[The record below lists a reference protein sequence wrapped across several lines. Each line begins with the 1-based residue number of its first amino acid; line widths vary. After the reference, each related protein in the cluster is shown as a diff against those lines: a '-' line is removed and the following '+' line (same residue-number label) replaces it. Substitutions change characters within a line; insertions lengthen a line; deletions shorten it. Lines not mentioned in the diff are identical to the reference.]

1 MTHTLRTLSL
11 LFFLPLLAL
20 HAQDIRWKTQI
31 KSVGDQ
37 VVVRAHIV
45 LDSLRLKRKELVVF
59 TPVLEGKGGE
69 TLALRSLVVSSPN
82 QHIYYQRNGLAAY
95 PDALETV
102 RHGGTP
108 QTVDYRESVAYE
120 PWMEGATLRFV
131 TDRCG
136 CGDLA
141 ARSGSP
147 AVPLDLHP
155 ERKVCVAF
163 LPPVAAPDPVLS
175 LSGKAYLDYPVNRTE
190 LHPDFRNN
198 RRELDRIIATI
209 DTVRHN
215 DKVEIT
221 GIDIHGYAAPE
232 GPWDNNVRL
241 SQGRAATLRNY
252 VKQLRPLPEEI
263 FTVNYTPED
272 WDGLDSLLRAS
283 DLEHREEILAIVA
296 QRDLD
301 PDLRNE
307 EIHRRFPEQYQY
319 ILNTWYPALRHSDYT
334 VSYRVRPLSDE
345 EAAGLLHTQPQL
357 LSLNKMYRIANLY
370 EPGSAAFNEVFAIA
384 VQIYPS
390 DPVANLNAAN
400 VALQQFNLNA
410 AAHFLSKADASLP
423 QTVHAQGVLA
433 LLEGRYAEA
442 RQLLQQADAAGISEA
457 KKNLEILDKLEP
469 SL

>member
-1 MTHTLRTLSL
+1 MTNLFRSLCLLS
-11 LFFLPLLAL
+11 FLPLLGL
-20 HAQDIRWKTQI
+20 HAQDIRWKAKI

-37 VVVRAHIV
+37 VVVRSHIV
-45 LDSLRLKRKELVVF
+45 LDSLRLKRSEQLVF
-59 TPVLEGKGGE
+59 TPVLEGPAGE
-69 TLALRSLVVSSPN
+69 TLQLRSVLVNSPN
-82 QHIYYQRNGLAAY
+82 QHLYYLRNGLPAY

-102 RHGGTP
+102 RHGGTS
-108 QTVDYRESVAYE
+108 QSIDYEVSVPYE
-120 PWMEGATLRFV
+120 PWMDGATLRFV

-136 CGDLA
+136 CGNLA
-141 ARSGSP
+141 ARSEGP
-147 AVPLDLHP
+147 VLTVDLHP
-155 ERKVCVAF
+155 ERGISLAF
-163 LPPVAAPDPVLS
+163 LPPVAAADPVLA
-175 LSGKAYLDYPVNRTE
+175 LSGKAFLDYPVNRTE
-190 LHPDFRNN
+190 LHPDYRNN

-221 GIDIHGYAAPE
+221 GIDIHGYASPE

-263 FTVNYTPED
+263 FTVHYTPED

-283 DLEHREEILAIVA
+283 DLDHREEILAIVA

-307 EIHRRFPEQYQY
+307 EIRRRFPEQYQY

-334 VSYRVRPLSDE
+334 VSYRIRPLTDE

-442 RQLLQQADAAGISEA
+442 RRLLQAADAAGIAEA
-457 KKNLEILDKLEP
+457 KSNLEILDKLEL